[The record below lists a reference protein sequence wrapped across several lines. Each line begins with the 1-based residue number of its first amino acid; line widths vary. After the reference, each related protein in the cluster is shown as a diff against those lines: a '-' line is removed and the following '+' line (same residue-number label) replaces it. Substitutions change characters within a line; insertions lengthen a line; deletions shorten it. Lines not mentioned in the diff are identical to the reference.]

1 MRLSIGSLSVFP
13 NKAVELMKVFEHVNA
28 SPAVEA
34 GSLEN
39 PDVVSLK
46 VRGG

>member
-1 MRLSIGSLSVFP
+1 
-13 NKAVELMKVFEHVNA
+13 MKVFEYVNA

-34 GSLEN
+34 GGLEN
-39 PDVVSLK
+39 PDVVALK